1 MIFAT
6 TCFGEER
13 KNDTLH
19 FLNDIRNLD
28 YLVFVITNID
38 LHLEYYQFNNVKV
51 IKVDIPYYHDFF
63 RYQLI
68 LEIFKET
75 NEEYVYYLDS
85 DSRFFNFR
93 DEKFNKEN
101 FNSLIQNKEFDILT
115 AWLTDSVSVFFDPPS
130 YNENKK
136 IRQFNYGYTSFIEYM
151 SVNFP
156 SYREHLNLHNSWE
169 GHLIFKKNEKT
180 IRFLEEIIKIGEIL
194 ILEDIKNNREQIAC
208 TSSSLISLLSK
219 ILNINLRMDSITHH
233 FFKAN
238 FLKEVFP
245 YNYKI
250 NIHEKVFINNN

>member
-1 MIFAT
+1 MVFAT

-28 YLVFVITNID
+28 YIVFVITNIE
-38 LHLEYYQFNNVKV
+38 LHLEYYQFYNVKV
-51 IKVDIPYYHDFF
+51 IKVGTPYYHDFF
-63 RYQLI
+63 RYRLI

-101 FNSLIQNKEFDILT
+101 FNLLIKNKEFDILT
-115 AWLTDSVSVFFDPPS
+115 AWLTDSVSSFFDTPLS
-130 YNENKK
+130 NENKK
-136 IRQFNYGYTSFIEYM
+136 IRQFSYGYSSFIEYM

-156 SYREHLNLHNSWE
+156 SYTEHLNLHNSWE
-169 GHLIFKKNEKT
+169 GHLIFKKNKKT
-180 IRFLEEIIKIGEIL
+180 IKFLEEIIKIGELL
-194 ILEDIKNNREQIAC
+194 ISEDIKNNREQIAC

-219 ILNINLRMDSITHH
+219 ILNIDLKMDSITHY

-250 NIHEKVFINNN
+250 NIHEKIFINND